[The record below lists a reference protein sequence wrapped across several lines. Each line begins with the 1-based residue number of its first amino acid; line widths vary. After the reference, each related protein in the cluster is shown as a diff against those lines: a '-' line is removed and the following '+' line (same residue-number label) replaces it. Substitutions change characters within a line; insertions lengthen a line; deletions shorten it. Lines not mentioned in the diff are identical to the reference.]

1 MLHSSDEVLNFE
13 KQVPYNT
20 QTTASRQQSSLTPAF
35 TETKKFSGEVV

>member
-20 QTTASRQQSSLTPAF
+20 QNDGRQAAIKPDSRRSQNPKTLW
-35 TETKKFSGEVV
+35 